1 MRKSCRKLTIL
12 YKLRLLD
19 LGQLGLIS
27 VKFNGPLLNVSFNS
41 LFITFDAQGENL
53 VQKYL
58 VYFLLTFYA
67 RTFYF
72 PHSHQKGFQ
81 RNAFEGVRNC
91 LILGSESGL

>member
-19 LGQLGLIS
+19 LGQIRLIS
-27 VKFNGPLLNVSFNS
+27 VKFNGPLQNVSFNS

-53 VQKYL
+53 VQCL
-58 VYFLLTFYA
+58 VYFLLTFYT

-72 PHSHQKGFQ
+72 PHSHQKDFQ

-91 LILGSESGL
+91 LTLGSESGL